1 MPVCIFAALQVLVS
15 ESLYAGYLYR
25 RQCVRESRST
35 GDVALDKLSMAL
47 DDVLEG
53 HKLEVES
60 AE

>member
-1 MPVCIFAALQVLVS
+1 MASEKDQKCKQALAVCLS
-15 ESLYAGYLYR
+15 R

>member
-1 MPVCIFAALQVLVS
+1 
-15 ESLYAGYLYR
+15 
-25 RQCVRESRST
+25 VRESRST